1 MPDLFAGPYVCL
13 EPDFAFVLEDRG
25 QPVGYVIGTPD
36 TAAFVRAYRERWIPR
51 LAGRYPIAPESP
63 ATADEQ
69 MLALHYRPE
78 RMLVSVLDRYPAHL
92 HIDLLPSFQ
101 GAGHGRRMIEAF
113 ARAVAQAGAAGVHV
127 GVVTDNTRALGFYP
141 RVGFEPLQVAD
152 PGPVV
157 YFGRT
162 LTRPPSGAS
171 AGPGRD
177 PGRGP

>member
-13 EPDFAFVLEDRG
+13 EPGFAFVLDHQG

-51 LAGRYPIAPESP
+51 LAGRYPIPPEP
-63 ATADEQ
+63 AVTADEK
-69 MLALHYRPE
+69 MLALHYWPE
-78 RMLVSVLDRYPAHL
+78 RMLVPGLDGYPAHL
-92 HIDLLPSFQ
+92 HIDLLPGFQ
-101 GAGHGRRMIEAF
+101 GAGYGRRLIEVF
-113 ARAVAQAGAAGVHV
+113 AQSVAQAGAAGIHV
-127 GVVTDNTRALGFYP
+127 AVVTDNTRALGFYP

-162 LTRPPSGAS
+162 LSR
-171 AGPGRD
+171 GPG
-177 PGRGP
+177 GA